1 MPRQLSCGKGSVFA
15 GTLGPEW
22 EWGPTK
28 DPHGETDPLSNRPTQ
43 KHCSGS
49 SHSCTNAT
57 VTVREEM
64 ETHDQEEG
72 RDGETRAFQQ
82 LTYFPQVSLQP
93 AHLMIITTCFLEARE
108 S

>member
-1 MPRQLSCGKGSVFA
+1 MPNNAKTAVGMAQSLLAHLDLSGSGA
-15 GTLGPEW
+15 HQ
-22 EWGPTK
+22 GPT
-28 DPHGETDPLSNRPTQ
+28 ERQILSNRTTQ

-49 SHSCTNAT
+49 PHNCTNAT
-57 VTVREEM
+57 VTEREEM

-72 RDGETRAFQQ
+72 RDGETRAFQE

-93 AHLMIITTCFLEARE
+93 AHLMIIFIRFLEARE